1 MVNAETEIRKL
12 RPKELCALA
21 ATLSPDSWKVLMG
34 MIPKDGTQNVP
45 MFTKEHLDI
54 IESTGLKQRRL
65 PAEIFLDEWS
75 TMGRK
80 RPTIGKLINL
90 LIQIELFRAA
100 DYLAIGVLNEEPPKR
115 PQNGPAAPID
125 FFVNFEGT
133 PEMIHI
139 TDEVNEYQ
147 DVQKENYAAPSINN
161 DNLQLA
167 YEEEKFHAENVSK
180 FPFNSK
186 SDLMKFSSSSFEEK
200 NNCDIK
206 YGEEQEENVLPNFK
220 ELNMHN
226 NNQQQSNVSNKGIIK
241 SEKSSDSIISESS
254 DLSTCES
261 SYPSSSSS
269 QSAVNPHNS
278 IFLSDNLPVILKE
291 MNGQDTNCE
300 SIQYSYSKESHQ
312 NLPLPILEYRG

>member
-1 MVNAETEIRKL
+1 MINAETEIRKL
-12 RPKELCALA
+12 RPKQLCSLA
-21 ATLSPDSWKVLMG
+21 ATLSPDSWKLLMG
-34 MIPKDGTQNVP
+34 IILKDGSQNVP

-80 RPTIGKLINL
+80 RPTIRKLINL
-90 LIQIELFRAA
+90 LIQVELFRAA
-100 DYLAIGVLNEEPPKR
+100 DYLAIEVLKEEPPKR

-125 FFVNFEGT
+125 IFVNFKEI
-133 PEMIHI
+133 PENQII
-139 TDEVNEYQ
+139 VQVNEYQ

-161 DNLQLA
+161 DNLQHV
-167 YEEEKFHAENVSK
+167 YEEEKFHVENVSK

-206 YGEEQEENVLPNFK
+206 YGKEQEENILPNFK
-220 ELNMHN
+220 ELNLH
-226 NNQQQSNVSNKGIIK
+226 SNHSEVNNKGNIN
-241 SEKSSDSIISESS
+241 SEKSSGFIISESS
-254 DLSTCES
+254 DISTCES
-261 SYPSSSSS
+261 SYQSSSSS
-269 QSAVNPHNS
+269 QSAANSQNS

-291 MNGQDTNCE
+291 INGQDTNCM
-300 SIQYSYSKESHQ
+300 STQYSYSKESHQ
-312 NLPLPILEYRG
+312 NLPLPILEYGE

>member
-1 MVNAETEIRKL
+1 MYPREIDWCHDLSRWTYEED
-12 RPKELCALA
+12 KELIRLR
-21 ATLSPDSWKVLMG
+21 LH
-34 MIPKDGTQNVP
+34 
-45 MFTKEHLDI
+45 EHDRRYSVRYVARDDLQIWNI
-54 IESTGLKQRRL
+54 IESTGLKLHRL

-80 RPTIGKLINL
+80 RPTIRKLINL

-100 DYLAIGVLNEEPPKR
+100 DYLDIGVLNEEPPKR

-133 PEMIHI
+133 PENHI
-139 TDEVNEYQ
+139 TMDTSTF
-147 DVQKENYAAPSINN
+147 KKKNYEAPSINN
-161 DNLQLA
+161 DNSQYV

-226 NNQQQSNVSNKGIIK
+226 NQQSNVSNKGNIK

-254 DLSTCES
+254 DQSTCES

-278 IFLSDNLPVILKE
+278 IFLSDNLPVIIKE
-291 MNGQDTNCE
+291 INGQDTNCE
-300 SIQYSYSKESHQ
+300 SIQYSYSKESYQ